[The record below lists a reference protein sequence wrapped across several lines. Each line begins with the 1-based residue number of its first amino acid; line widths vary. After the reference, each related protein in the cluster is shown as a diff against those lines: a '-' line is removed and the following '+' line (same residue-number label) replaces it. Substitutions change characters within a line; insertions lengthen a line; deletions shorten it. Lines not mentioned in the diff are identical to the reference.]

1 MKSDECKAI
10 LHPMF
15 ENFEKQYYAGHLDKS
30 IEENFHTDGVAV
42 HKGVG
47 ALYGKKAILEGFSK
61 LSEEYGKVKFARS
74 NENFCGCD
82 CCICASFDVAVESE
96 KKGHVKAKAFQ
107 VWKKEGA
114 HWKLYHDEFEIL
126 K

>member
-47 ALYGKKAILEGFSK
+47 ALYGKK
-61 LSEEYGKVKFARS
+61 GKHKIKS
-74 NENFCGCD
+74 NKQQP
-82 CCICASFDVAVESE
+82 STS
-96 KKGHVKAKAFQ
+96 
-107 VWKKEGA
+107 
-114 HWKLYHDEFEIL
+114 
-126 K
+126 